1 MDSGTFRAPESF
13 WLSRTFQESAG
24 SASLLN
30 DGLQNSDMRPSSNRP
45 LVTRAFLME

>member
-13 WLSRTFQESAG
+13 WLSRTFQESA
-24 SASLLN
+24 LLN